1 MKTPLG
7 LYAYPVAMLAALAG
21 FAVALWGGLAGS
33 LGLHEC
39 LLYVLLSL
47 LTGWGAAA
55 RFDRL
60 ERRMCDR

>member
-7 LYAYPVAMLAALAG
+7 YHLYPVAMLAALGA
-21 FAVALWGGLAGS
+21 FALAMWGGLDGS
-33 LGLHEC
+33 LSLHES
-39 LLYVLLSL
+39 LLYALLSL

-60 ERRMCDR
+60 EMGVAK